1 MGIPTF
7 TIGIWGSY
15 DPDRW
20 YANLTCF
27 GLTAAQTDCLMWE
40 LVAQTLTE
48 LTDLY
53 SVRYASLQHHNAPK
67 V

>member
-1 MGIPTF
+1 MTF
-7 TIGIWGSY
+7 TIGIRGSY
-15 DPDRW
+15 DPDKW
-20 YANLTCF
+20 HANLTCF
-27 GLTAAQTDCLMWE
+27 GLTAAQTDCLMRA

-53 SVRYASLQHHNAPK
+53 SVRYAALQHRNAGPT